1 MTTRN
6 PQRGNQKNE
15 GKQKKQKTPQPVAN
29 PGMSPAQKL
38 ARTAANKAKRIAR
51 DAKLKALAYAKKH
64 PQPKS
69 KSEAK
74 RVLAQNNPEL
84 LAFVRAHERKIKRSM
99 RAREASHIAHVKY
112 MKDVVEQMYTIAT
125 RIRGAL

>member
-6 PQRGNQKNE
+6 PQKGNQKNE
-15 GKQKKQKTPQPVAN
+15 GKQKKDKKTPPPVN
-29 PGMSPAQKL
+29 PGMSPIQKL

-51 DAKLKALAYAKKH
+51 DAKLKAKAYEKKH

-74 RVLAQNNPEL
+74 RIFAQNNPEL
-84 LAFVRAHERKIKRSM
+84 LAFVRAHERKMKRSM
-99 RAREASHIAHVKY
+99 KASEADHIRHVRY
-112 MKDVVEQMYTIAT
+112 MKDIVEQMFTIAT
-125 RIRGAL
+125 RVGYVA